1 MRTLPEQMVSVTL
14 ISLDEADVVVT
25 TTEMFL
31 LESME
36 LAEYNSTG
44 RIRVI
49 NHLGVTRSF
58 PLYSD
63 FINGTPRAESIAF
76 KSNEGDDYQE
86 LVQSIQFADITKA
99 LENLGSEVSA
109 KFKEMI
115 HHCPAESNNTLWEA
129 LQNDVLGQK
138 S

>member
-1 MRTLPEQMVSVTL
+1 MRTLPEQMVSVSL
-14 ISLDEADVVVT
+14 VSLDEADVIVT

-76 KSNEGDDYQE
+76 KSNESSKTYTRNGKR
-86 LVQSIQFADITKA
+86 SSCMFARC
-99 LENLGSEVSA
+99 SFVSRL
-109 KFKEMI
+109 
-115 HHCPAESNNTLWEA
+115 H
-129 LQNDVLGQK
+129 
-138 S
+138 